1 MNDHGLLSEEDGL
14 LSAGDPRG
22 IVPEILEG
30 ASRGFQGKGIL
41 FQTFKS
47 FYSER
52 SWIRRIPYE
61 PQENDRIEKS
71 VV

>member
-52 SWIRRIPYE
+52 S
-61 PQENDRIEKS
+61 
-71 VV
+71 